1 MNSQGNEAKSHNPT
15 GLVVG
20 RSVKTKLIKR
30 LNGGSFGDI
39 WLGEIV
45 KGNTEGMQVAV
56 KLELQSTQTPQLM
69 SESQIIDTLQG
80 GPGIPQLIWYGLY
93 EPIYTVL
100 VLELLGPSLQ
110 DAFVYCDRKFTLKTG
125 LMIMDQCLET
135 LEFVHRHHVIHRDI
149 KPDNWVLGVAGQ
161 EHKLY
166 LIDFGLGK
174 RLRRPSIMGSTRM
187 SRSLAMITH
196 PLVGTVRYASVGAH
210 LGYEETRRDDLESLS
225 YMFLYLTKG
234 SLPWQGLKAS
244 TREER
249 LRAIL
254 EAKQSITSAELAEGL
269 PKEIASFVEQCRHQ
283 TPHHSIEH
291 NSAREFFKTL
301 AKQEG
306 IVYDKKFDWMIKQK
320 ETNIQLVSHTRSE
333 IHHSS

>member
-1 MNSQGNEAKSHNPT
+1 MNSNSHEHKKHNPVD
-15 GLVVG
+15 LVVG
-20 RSVKTKLIKR
+20 RSVRTKLIKR

-39 WLGEIV
+39 WLGEIL
-45 KGNTEGMQVAV
+45 KGSTEGMKVAV

-69 SESQIIDTLQG
+69 NESQIYDILQG
-80 GPGIPQLIWYGLY
+80 GPGIPTMIWHGLY

-100 VLELLGPSLQ
+100 VLDLLGPSLQ
-110 DAFVYCDRKFTLKTG
+110 DAFVYCDKKFTLKTG

-149 KPDNWVLGVAGQ
+149 KPDNWVLGSGGAQ
-161 EHKLY
+161 HKLY

-174 RLRRPSIMGSTRM
+174 RLRRPSIMGSTRI
-187 SRSLAMITH
+187 SRSLSMITH
-196 PLVGTVRYASVGAH
+196 PLVGTVRYASIGAH
-210 LGYEETRRDDLESLS
+210 LGHEETRRDDLESLS

-244 TREER
+244 NREER
-249 LRAIL
+249 LKGIL
-254 EAKQSITSAELAEGL
+254 EAKQTITSSELAEGL
-269 PKEIASFVEQCRHQ
+269 PKEISSFVEQCRHQ
-283 TPHHSIEH
+283 TAYHSIDH

-301 AKQEG
+301 ANREG
-306 IVYDKKFDWMIKQK
+306 IIYDNNFDWIIKQK
-320 ETNIQLVSHTRSE
+320 ETNTQLESHTRSE